1 MTTYTARVSREG
13 RMWVV
18 EVDGVGVTQARS
30 LPEAQTMAADL
41 ITVMTD
47 VEVTAT
53 EVQLEID
60 LPNGLTGTVQNARQE
75 TSAAEEAQRKA
86 AALLR
91 DAAARLRQDAGLT
104 GRDTA
109 FVLGVSEQRVSQ
121 LSAKATPAMASVRYT
136 RTVKNSR
143 SAAQTLRTSRSA
155 AKSVGTG
162 KSSAASALSQ
172 RTSRGSSTT

>member
-1 MTTYTARVSREG
+1 
-13 RMWVV
+13 MWVV

-47 VEVTAT
+47 IELTAT

-91 DAAARLRQDAGLT
+91 DTAARLRQDAGLS

-121 LSAKATPAMASVRYT
+121 LAAKTTLAVAPGLYT
-136 RTVKNSR
+136 HTVKNSR

-155 AKSVGTG
+155 AKSVGT
-162 KSSAASALSQ
+162 KNSSAASALSQ
-172 RTSRGSSTT
+172 RTSRRSSTT